1 MKTKFKLIDYESPQ
15 MEVVHIEVEGTL
27 ASSDSDTYLDY
38 KQNPSMSYGDE
49 EEQWF

>member
-1 MKTKFKLIDYESPQ
+1 MKVKFKFIDYESPQ

-27 ASSDSDTYLDY
+27 ASSDTYLDY
-38 KQNPSMSYGDE
+38 KQNPSMFYGDE